1 MSIIIESSLHQLLNK
16 EQENRDKKSYAE
28 CLSICINILKLISNY
43 NEDNIYDTISTIF
56 HHKNQSNYVRI
67 GIITYIISN
76 NYLKITN
83 TKNYSLKEKYYQLL
97 IDSFKKDIINDRIQ
111 EKNDIIQYFEDS
123 KLKNYDKLDN
133 YILSLESIFINEKLS
148 NTDRDIFN
156 NSVKQKSI
164 SAIKFD
170 GKNIIENNDLDE
182 DLIVEES
189 QQNHIT
195 QIGLVEDLNNN
206 EFDLNN
212 LNNI

>member
-16 EQENRDKKSYAE
+16 EEENRDKKSYAE

-43 NEDNIYDTISTIF
+43 KEDNIYDTISTIF

-83 TKNYSLKEKYYQLL
+83 SKNYSLKEKYYQLL
-97 IDSFKKDIINDRIQ
+97 VDSFKKDIINDRIQ

-133 YILSLESIFINEKLS
+133 YILSLENKK
-148 NTDRDIFN
+148 
-156 NSVKQKSI
+156 V
-164 SAIKFD
+164 
-170 GKNIIENNDLDE
+170 
-182 DLIVEES
+182 
-189 QQNHIT
+189 
-195 QIGLVEDLNNN
+195 
-206 EFDLNN
+206 
-212 LNNI
+212 